1 MNDDD
6 IVLVDELDLDTF
18 SDPIA
23 QRAVAFCAVARLA
36 VEVAG
41 DEDVRAVVLTMLKK
55 LPASIKTPSTAEV
68 KPLPAPSG
76 GRRL

>member
-1 MNDDD
+1 MDDD
-6 IVLVDELDLDTF
+6 DVVFVEDLDLADFT
-18 SDPIA
+18 DPIA

-41 DEDVRAVVLTMLKK
+41 DEEVREVVLMMLRK
-55 LPASIKTPSTAEV
+55 LPASIKTPPAAELH
-68 KPLPAPSG
+68 PLPAPSG